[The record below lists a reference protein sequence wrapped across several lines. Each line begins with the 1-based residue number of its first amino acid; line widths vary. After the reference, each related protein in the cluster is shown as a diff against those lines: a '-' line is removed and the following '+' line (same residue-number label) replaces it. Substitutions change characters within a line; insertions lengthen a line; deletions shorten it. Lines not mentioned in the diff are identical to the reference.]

1 MLYLGD
7 IWILGLYS
15 GILVM
20 FGYKGDIE
28 CYLGGIW
35 LVIGYIGTIWWVLSI
50 FVIIERYLC
59 GIWEVFR
66 YFSDI

>member
-35 LVIGYIGTIWWVLSI
+35 LVIGYIGTIWWVL
-50 FVIIERYLC
+50 E
-59 GIWEVFR
+59 
-66 YFSDI
+66 YFCNN